1 MSLLIKNAK
10 IINAQKAEDNLKDIL
25 IEKGQIARVGA
36 SIKAG
41 SAKII
46 DAEGKWVMPGFVDLH
61 VHLREPGREDKETIE
76 SGSRAAAKGGFTSIV
91 CMPNTKPVID
101 NAMVVEGVI
110 KEARRVGLVNVYPA
124 GAITRGQKSQEMVD
138 MYELKKAGCI
148 ALTDDGRAVDNSQI
162 IKMAMQ
168 YAKMVDILLMEHC
181 QDYLLT
187 GGGVMNEGYN
197 STFLGLKPDPGVSET
212 VIVARDIELAAYLG
226 ARIHLMH
233 ISLERSVELIRKAK
247 EDGIKVTAEATP
259 HHFTLTDDAVK
270 SFDPNT
276 KVNPPLRS
284 EKDVEAVK
292 RGIKEGIIDCIVTDH
307 APHNFEDKEVGFAEA
322 PFGII
327 GLETALGLVITEL
340 VDKEVIS
347 APQMVDRMAAS
358 PANIVGLANKGS
370 IEEGKDADVVIID
383 PEIEWEVKAEEFVSK
398 SRNSPFI
405 GKKLKGCVEVTIC
418 GGRISYQRK

>member
-358 PANIVGLANKGS
+358 PANIARLANKGL